1 MRNHLVEV
9 FVIHVINKPYVIK
22 HSDILTDMY
31 KGASLSIV
39 TFNILSFVFYNTKR
53 LGYSR
58 NFSVGFS
65 KKEKK
70 KNQSIFDLVS

>member
-9 FVIHVINKPYVIK
+9 FVIINKPYVIK

-65 KKEKK
+65 KKEKN